1 MTFTPGQTVYH
12 QHRSHVNRVQI
23 VEKMEGCLNL
33 YHVKDAAPDMLVV
46 EYHAQAKDLYFT
58 ELAAR
63 HASLQWLDERHA
75 AVSAYIAKHS
85 ETL

>member
-1 MTFTPGQTVYH
+1 MTFPPGQTVYH
-12 QHRSHVNRVQI
+12 HSRSYVNRVQV
-23 VEKMEGCLNL
+23 VEKVEGCLNL
-33 YHVKDAAPDMLVV
+33 YRVQDAAKDMLAI
-46 EYHAQAKDLYFT
+46 EYHVQAKDLYFT

>member
-12 QHRSHVNRVQI
+12 QHRSHINRVDI
-23 VEKMEGCLNL
+23 VEKVEGCLNL

-46 EYHAQAKDLYFT
+46 EYHAQEKDLFPS
-58 ELAAR
+58 ELEANQAAL
-63 HASLQWLDERHA
+63 SWLNSRVA
-75 AVSAYIAKHS
+75 CVQANIAKHS